1 MGMRKKRRGREWGG
15 GKGREKGGKRME
27 GMKIRGK
34 TKEAEKE
41 AWEEKKEEG
50 RRKKRKTRRKK
61 EEEDGAEWGCGK

>member
-27 GMKIRGK
+27 GRKIRGK

-41 AWEEKKEEG
+41 AWEEKKRKGGGKRG
-50 RRKKRKTRRKK
+50 RRGEKR
-61 EEEDGAEWGCGK
+61 GGEWG